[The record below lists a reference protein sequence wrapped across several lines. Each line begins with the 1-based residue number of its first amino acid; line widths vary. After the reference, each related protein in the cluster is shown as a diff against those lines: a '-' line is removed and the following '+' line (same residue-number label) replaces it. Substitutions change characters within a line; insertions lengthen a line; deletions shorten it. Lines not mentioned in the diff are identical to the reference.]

1 MRAFWALEDLLVW
14 IGLLLPSLL
23 LGSTLANVFPW
34 SKAPKQMAA
43 QFICYT
49 IWFLLLKLLFLL
61 KYNEPFWRSLGWQ
74 IPAKGL
80 WLCLL
85 AGPVLAFGLNFLAV
99 LLKAPPVK
107 PPFEELLFD
116 RRWQFV
122 YGVAAVLI
130 GPLCEELAFRGFL
143 MPLLSKW
150 MGTAAGILISGF
162 LFALAHGKQDKWIW
176 QYVAVLTIVGCVL
189 GTMRWRYSSTMSSMV
204 AHASFNL
211 TVFVA
216 QLSK

>member
-23 LGSTLANVFPW
+23 LGSTLANMFPW
-34 SKAPKQMAA
+34 TKAPKQMAA
-43 QFICYT
+43 QFISYA
-49 IWFLLLKLLFLL
+49 IWFILLKLLFLL
-61 KYNEPFWRSLGWQ
+61 KYSEPFWRSLGWTT
-74 IPAKGL
+74 PNKGL

-85 AGPVLAFGLNFLAV
+85 AGPFLAFGLNFLAAW
-99 LLKAPPVK
+99 LKAPPVK
-107 PPFEELLFD
+107 PPFEDLLFD

-143 MPLLSKW
+143 MPLLAKW
-150 MGTAAGILISGF
+150 LGTAAGIVISGAV
-162 LFALAHGKQDKWIW
+162 FALAHGQQDKWIW
-176 QYVAVLTIVGCVL
+176 QYVTVLTIAGISFGYL
-189 GTMRWRYSSTMSSMV
+189 RWRYSSTMSSMV

-211 TVFVA
+211 TVFLA
-216 QLSK
+216 QISK